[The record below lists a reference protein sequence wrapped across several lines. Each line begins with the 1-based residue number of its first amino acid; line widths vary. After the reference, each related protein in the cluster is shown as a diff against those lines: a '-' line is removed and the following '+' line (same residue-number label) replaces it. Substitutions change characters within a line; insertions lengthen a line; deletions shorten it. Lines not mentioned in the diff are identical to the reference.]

1 MNDWQPSEI
10 IRPDTNGSGAN
21 ILIVADHASNF
32 VPPDVTLGIP
42 AEALDQHIAID
53 IGVAAVTRLLCDAL
67 GCGAILAGVS
77 RLVID
82 FNREE
87 DAAGLIPVTSDG
99 IAIPGNIDADVQ
111 GRLKAFHRPYH
122 NAVTRALDAI
132 VSPFILSLHS
142 FTPQLSTQPE
152 QQRPWDIGILYNR
165 DDRAARMTI
174 PMLAAAGLH
183 VGDQLPY
190 AGTILN
196 ATMNRHA
203 EARGI
208 PYLGVEMRQDH
219 VGSAE
224 GQARMANILAPVV
237 LACRNNLA

>member
-1 MNDWQPSEI
+1 MNHWQPFEI
-10 IRPDTNGSGAN
+10 IHPDGDISTAN
-21 ILIVADHASNF
+21 IVIVADHASNF
-32 VPPDVTLGIP
+32 VPPDIALGIP
-42 AEALDQHIAID
+42 AEALCQHIAID
-53 IGVAAVTRLLCDAL
+53 IGVEAVARLLCDAL
-67 GCGAILAGVS
+67 GCGAVLAGVS

-99 IAIPGNIDADVQ
+99 IAIPGNIDADVE
-111 GRLKAFHRPYH
+111 GRLEAFYRPYH
-122 NAVTRALDAI
+122 SAVTQALDA
-132 VSPFILSLHS
+132 VANPFILSLHS

-152 QQRPWDIGILYNR
+152 EQRPWDIGILYNR
-165 DDRAARMTI
+165 DDRAARIAI
-174 PMLAAAGLH
+174 PMLAAAGLN

-190 AGTILN
+190 AGTVLN

-219 VGSAE
+219 AGTPD
-224 GQARMANILAPVV
+224 GQARMADILAPIV